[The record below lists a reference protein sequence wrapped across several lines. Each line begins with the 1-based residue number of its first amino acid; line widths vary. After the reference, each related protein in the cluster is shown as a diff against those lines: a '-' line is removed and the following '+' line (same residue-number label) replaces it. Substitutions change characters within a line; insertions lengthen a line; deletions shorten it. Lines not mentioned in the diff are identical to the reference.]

1 MAFQPLVCSCSE
13 CTNLVDI
20 QPSNS
25 LVHPARLLTRLEPA
39 ILLLNNPSI
48 QDNLKQFHG
57 VKCRHAKDKLASEII
72 NISIEYCTNVSEMT
86 LSGESLL
93 IFKYHFNEKN
103 VIIQF
108 SNSQLHFILQKEI
121 TLTPGEI
128 HGIGVSFVSNLQVL
142 PEVSSELQD
151 SLALAPEILF
161 KP

>member
-1 MAFQPLVCSCSE
+1 MV
-13 CTNLVDI
+13 
-20 QPSNS
+20 
-25 LVHPARLLTRLEPA
+25 
-39 ILLLNNPSI
+39 LNVVM
-48 QDNLKQFHG
+48 Q
-57 VKCRHAKDKLASEII
+57 II

-142 PEVSSELQD
+142 PEISSDLQD

-161 KP
+161 KPQYINITNCAEQPVTLPANTILLSLTFPSPQIMGIFRKVDDIMSDLQLD